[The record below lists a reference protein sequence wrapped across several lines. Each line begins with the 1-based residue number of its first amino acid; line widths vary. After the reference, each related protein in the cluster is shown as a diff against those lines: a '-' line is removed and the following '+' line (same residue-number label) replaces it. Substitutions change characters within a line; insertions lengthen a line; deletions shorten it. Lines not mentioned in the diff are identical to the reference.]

1 MAMLKHYLLLAL
13 RIIRRNK
20 LYSLINVGCLAI
32 GIAVAMT
39 VMVYVLHEH
48 SYDGWHKNA
57 SRIYA
62 VSTTE
67 KFGNSSWPDYGQSYL
82 TGPMIRQSD
91 PAVGSMV
98 RVFQNQLGVDLRNP
112 GLADAHFRE
121 GYDLWFADS
130 NFFSFFSF
138 RLLRGNAATVLARP
152 YTVVL
157 TEKTAKKYFGA
168 ADPVGKTLVMDEKYQ
183 LEVMGVTADPP
194 SNSSSQF
201 DFIVSLSSLPAVEK
215 FKPYLADQQVHR
227 GSFKTWLLLN
237 SGADVHMVEESLAR
251 LSMRAE
257 AKEIRQT
264 ETGYGM
270 EDTHQYG
277 LLPLADTH
285 LKGASAVV
293 NTRYLDVFSLVA
305 GLILLLALANYMS
318 LSTARSA
325 IRAKEVGVR
334 KVLGAQRP
342 RIAAQFY
349 VESTVFTLLSF
360 FAGGILFLL
369 FRSYFFHLIGVPVD
383 RRFIGEP
390 VVIGTFMGLLLLVI
404 AVSGS
409 YPALVLS
416 GFRPVAVLYGKMSR
430 QLGGE
435 RVRKGF
441 IVLQF
446 TISMGLAIGSFVIG
460 KQLYHMRH
468 TEIGFDRENV
478 VILPFGSTMLHYGAY
493 KQAVATI
500 PAVVKVATGPSFKL
514 FQGTTIQMVD
524 VPGKAPV
531 PLNGMFVDSTLI
543 PLLGIKW
550 KEEPVGKAG
559 LDPQHILLNETAVA
573 AFGLGSPAMG
583 RQIKVGEK
591 MVTVAGVMKDFNF
604 KSLHMQIE
612 PFEFDII
619 PDADKFFDAAYGGC
633 LYVRIEPHVNVPT
646 LLEAIKK
653 IYTSFDSGTP
663 FEYQFLDQAFDSNL
677 KLEDRLAGMVSVFTV
692 ITVLISCLGLFGLA
706 TFSAQQRMREIGI
719 RKVLGASVASIGAL
733 LSKDFLRPVLLAIWI
748 ACPVSWW
755 VMHKWLDNFAY
766 RTSLSWWIFGAAALG
781 LVLVALGTVLSRSL
795 RAARANPVEN
805 LRAE

>member
-1 MAMLKHYLLLAL
+1 MFKHYLLLAL
-13 RIIRRNK
+13 RVIRRNK

-57 SRIYA
+57 SRIYQ
-62 VSTTE
+62 VSVME
-67 KFGNSSWPDYGQSYL
+67 KFGNSSWPDYTQSYL
-82 TGPMIRQSD
+82 TGPMIHQSD
-91 PAVGSMV
+91 PSVGSMV

-112 GLADAHFRE
+112 GLPDAHFRE
-121 GYDLWFADS
+121 GFDLWFADS
-130 NFFSFFSF
+130 NIFSFFSF

-152 YTVVL
+152 FTVVV

-168 ADPVGKTLVMDEKYQ
+168 ADPVGKILIMDEKYR
-183 LEVMGVTADPP
+183 LEVTGVTADPP
-194 SNSSSQF
+194 SNSSSRF
-201 DFIVSLSSLPAVEK
+201 DFIVSLSSLPSVEK
-215 FKPYLADQQVHR
+215 FKHYLADQQVHN

-237 SGADVHMVEESLAR
+237 SGADIHHVEKSLAR

-264 ETGYGM
+264 EIGSGM
-270 EDTHQYG
+270 EDTHQYE

-285 LKGASAVV
+285 LKGASAVG
-293 NTRYLDVFSLVA
+293 NTRYLDVFSLMA
-305 GLILLLALANYMS
+305 GLILLLALVNYMS

-334 KVLGAQRP
+334 KVLGAKRL
-342 RIAAQFY
+342 RIAVQFY
-349 VESTVFTLLSF
+349 AESTVFALLSF
-360 FAGGILFLL
+360 ITGGIFFLL
-369 FRSYFFHLIGVPVD
+369 FRTYFFHLIGVPVD
-383 RRFIGEP
+383 GRFIGAP
-390 VVIGTFMGLLLLVI
+390 VVIGSFLGLLLLVI
-404 AVSGS
+404 FVSGS
-409 YPALVLS
+409 YPAIVLS

-446 TISMGLAIGSFVIG
+446 TISMGLLIGSFVIG

-478 VILPFGSTMLHYGAY
+478 VMLPFGSTMLHYGAY

-514 FQGTTIQMVD
+514 FQGTTIELVD

-550 KEEPVGKAG
+550 KEEPMGKVGF
-559 LDPQHILLNETAVA
+559 DPQHMLLNETAVA
-573 AFGLGSPAMG
+573 ALGLGHPARG
-583 RQIKVGEK
+583 RQIKVGQR

-604 KSLHMQIE
+604 KSLHVQVE

-619 PDADKFFDAAYGGC
+619 PDVDKFFDAAYGGC
-633 LYVRIEPHVNVPT
+633 LYVRIAPHVNVPT
-646 LLEAIKK
+646 VLEAIKK
-653 IYTSFDSGTP
+653 IYTLFDNRTP
-663 FEYQFLDQAFDSNL
+663 FEYQFLDEAFDSNL
-677 KLEDRLAGMVSVFTV
+677 KLEDRLAGMVSVLTV
-692 ITVLISCLGLFGLA
+692 ITIVIACLGLFGLA

-719 RKVLGASVASIGAL
+719 RKVLGASVASIGTL
-733 LSKDFLRPVLLAIWI
+733 LSRDFLRPVVLAIGI
-748 ACPVSWW
+748 AIPVSWW
-755 VMHKWLDNFAY
+755 VMHKWLEDFAY
-766 RTSLSWWIFGAAALG
+766 RTSLSWWIYGGAGIG

-795 RAARANPVEN
+795 RAARTNPVDN
-805 LRAE
+805 LRSE